1 MIKRLEKQIDESN
14 NSNNSLL
21 EKIQSLEEQIATLK
35 NVQEGEKIFLSY
47 EIEDFKKKHYEN
59 ESSGK

>member
-1 MIKRLEKQIDESN
+1 M
-14 NSNNSLL
+14 
-21 EKIQSLEEQIATLK
+21 EEQITTLK

-59 ESSGK
+59 ESSGKEYLGKIRELTNRV